1 MMVTFV
7 VAGDGSVSV
16 KTQELQQDPPSGESR
31 LPEIIDK
38 LKDPRTPSA
47 AIRRLALAE
56 LLVIAQEMAAE
67 QRNMTPALKLKS
79 YRSQLNI
86 LNYVNEALQKA
97 AASSNEDALNI
108 DGPKWQYLRGQFIE
122 TFEEAVEQAY
132 GKGNETMKQKI
143 MKEFHD
149 RWAADQ
155 DRLRREVERIGGGG
169 APE

>member
-1 MMVTFV
+1 MVWFMQDYRRPPNIPGGQQNDFTHGVSPNPPLPGVRGVGVNSNGGKTEMMVTFV

-67 QRNMTPALKLKS
+67 QRNMTP
-79 YRSQLNI
+79 
-86 LNYVNEALQKA
+86 
-97 AASSNEDALNI
+97 
-108 DGPKWQYLRGQFIE
+108 
-122 TFEEAVEQAY
+122 
-132 GKGNETMKQKI
+132 
-143 MKEFHD
+143 
-149 RWAADQ
+149 
-155 DRLRREVERIGGGG
+155 
-169 APE
+169 